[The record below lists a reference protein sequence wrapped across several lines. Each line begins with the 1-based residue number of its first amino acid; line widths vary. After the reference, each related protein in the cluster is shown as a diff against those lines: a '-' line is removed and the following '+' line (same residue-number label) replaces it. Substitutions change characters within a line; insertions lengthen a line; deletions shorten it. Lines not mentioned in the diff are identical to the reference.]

1 MRTAPLAVVLVLAAF
16 GAAGCTAR
24 AIAPV
29 VEPELPSLEPPP
41 APPRIVAVYPDPPPP
56 VPLEATATVPPA
68 ALLKPQPRPTP
79 PPPAQTPA
87 PDNASSANP
96 AGPALTL
103 TPVPGTEAKTEASIR
118 ALLGRASSDLARVNA
133 TSLNSDGRAQLEA
146 ARRFVQQAEEA
157 LKVRNLVFA
166 GKLADKA
173 VAMAA
178 VLVR

>member
-1 MRTAPLAVVLVLAAF
+1 MRTAPIAVVLVLAAC

-24 AIAPV
+24 AAQPV
-29 VEPELPSLEPPP
+29 LEPELPSLNPPP

-68 ALLKPQPRPTP
+68 SVLKPPPRPTP
-79 PPPAQTPA
+79 PPPAQEPA
-87 PDNASSANP
+87 PESASSEAP
-96 AGPALTL
+96 SPALTL

-118 ALLGRASSDLARVNA
+118 ALLGRAASDLARVNGS
-133 TSLNSDGRAQLEA
+133 SLNADGRTQFEA
-146 ARRFVQQAEEA
+146 ARRFVQQAEDA
-157 LKVRNLVFA
+157 LEVRNLVFA

>member
-16 GAAGCTAR
+16 GAAGCSAR
-24 AIAPV
+24 ALAPV
-29 VEPELPSLEPPP
+29 AEPELPSLEPPP
-41 APPRIVAVYPDPPPP
+41 APPRIVAVYPEPPPP

-68 ALLKPQPRPTP
+68 SLFKPQPRPAP
-79 PPPAQTPA
+79 APPAHEPA

-96 AGPALTL
+96 PPALRL
-103 TPVPGTEAKTEASIR
+103 TPAPGTEAKTEASIR
-118 ALLGRASSDLARVNA
+118 ALIGRASSDLARVNP
-133 TSLNSDGRAQLEA
+133 TSLNADGRTQLEA